1 VGLAGLAEVGKG
13 KNLHLV
19 IAGTTNI
26 TRDSSDELRR
36 RAESARYS
44 LVLQD
49 VETVRYMGVRG
60 NFNLK
65 KEMPPGRG
73 FLVKAV
79 NASMVQI
86 CLPFLDGAVGMEPLQ
101 QRIEAIRRRHPKPAR
116 WSYLPDDLGPL
127 EAAIGG
133 AAEIAAEQ
141 MATVAA
147 EQTEALADLSQLIAL
162 QAELAAQSASPIGEG
177 SEFASVEVPSDG
189 GRSKR
194 RAGDGQGRRSGKGKK
209 G

>member
-1 VGLAGLAEVGKG
+1 LAEVGKG

-19 IAGTTNI
+19 LAGTTNI

-36 RAESARYS
+36 RAESARYT

-60 NFNLK
+60 SFNLK

-79 NASMVQI
+79 TASMVQI
-86 CLPFLDGAVGMEPLQ
+86 CLPFVDGELGTDPLDD
-101 QRIEAIRRRHPKPAR
+101 RIEAIRRKFPQPAQ
-116 WSYLPDDLGPL
+116 WSYRPNDLGPL
-127 EAAIGG
+127 VAAIGG

-162 QAELAAQSASPIGEG
+162 QAELAAQSSGPIAEG
-177 SEFASVEVPSDG
+177 SEFASVEVKTDG
-189 GRSKR
+189 GRSKGKG
-194 RAGDGQGRRSGKGKK
+194 GDGRGKK
-209 G
+209 PGARGRKG